1 MNTHLAPRPILIT
14 RHGESQD
21 NVRERIGG
29 DSFLSPNGEA
39 YAKKLAEFVTK
50 RLGSERAA
58 SIWTSTLQRTV
69 QTGSFITGFPRVQW
83 RALDEINAGVCD
95 GMTYAEIKEA
105 MPEEYQAR

>member
-1 MNTHLAPRPILIT
+1 M
-14 RHGESQD
+14 
-21 NVRERIGG
+21 RERIGG

-39 YAKKLAEFVTK
+39 YAKKLADFVTK
-50 RLGSERAA
+50 RLSSERAA

-69 QTGSFITGFPRVQW
+69 QTGSFIQGFPRVQW